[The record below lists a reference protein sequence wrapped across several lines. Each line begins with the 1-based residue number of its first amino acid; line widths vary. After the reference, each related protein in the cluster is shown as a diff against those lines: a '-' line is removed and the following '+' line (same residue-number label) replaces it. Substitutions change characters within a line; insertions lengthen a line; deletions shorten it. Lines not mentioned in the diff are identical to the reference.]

1 MKNLR
6 QILIISFFSLLL
18 LIFLIYIFGFRPKE
32 EISVIPE
39 ILKRTQSQIEAFEA
53 ANPDEILNHPFLRS
67 AKNYIF
73 PIQTDF
79 PKGKSN
85 PFE

>member
-1 MKNLR
+1 MKNLK
-6 QILIISFFSLLL
+6 QILAISLFALIL
-18 LIFLIYIFGFRPKE
+18 LIFFIYVFGFRPKE
-32 EISVIPE
+32 ELTFIPD
-39 ILKRTQSQIEAFEA
+39 ILRRTQSQIEAFET

-67 AKNYIF
+67 SKNYIF
-73 PIQTDF
+73 PIQTNF